1 MPRIIHLQEQPSPA
15 ATYARVATTLIKK
28 GASFLPDLE
37 LVVDSNQV
45 APDKL
50 KLYNK
55 VCGFPDSRYVPA
67 TYLQANLLTLQ
78 THLLSAPEMPFPLLG
93 MVHLAN
99 SFKQF
104 RPLEAGENFQVICKT
119 GNLVAHN
126 KGQAFEIRSYI
137 EVHGKRVL
145 EATSV
150 YLCKL
155 KTEGVGSIL
164 EWRQPELPANSIK
177 SSWHLDSNL
186 GFQYAQASGDF
197 NPIHLHPLSAKL
209 FGFNRHIIHGMW
221 TLAKVL
227 SSLQN
232 QLSDAYELTAAFKT
246 PVYLPNDIIFRHIKT
261 DNGFDFDVVDKTQ
274 EQPHVKG
281 YLVDLRK

>member
-1 MPRIIHLQEQPSPA
+1 MARIIQLDKAPSA
-15 ATYARVATTLIKK
+15 AASYARVATTLIKK

-37 LVVDSNQV
+37 LIVEQNSIET
-45 APDKL
+45 DKL

-55 VCGFPDSRYVPA
+55 VCGFTDSRYVPA
-67 TYLQANLLTLQ
+67 TFLQAKLLTLQ
-78 THLLSAPEMPFPLLG
+78 TLLLTAPEMPFPLLG

-99 SFKQF
+99 SFKQLRPMEVSEDF
-104 RPLEAGENFQVICKT
+104 RVHCKT
-119 GNLVAHN
+119 GNLIAHN
-126 KGQAFEIRSYI
+126 KGQAIEITSII
-137 EVHGKRVL
+137 EVSGQRIF
-145 EATSV
+145 EANSI
-150 YLCKL
+150 YLCKM
-155 KTEGVGSIL
+155 KQEGIGNVL
-164 EWRQPELPANSIK
+164 EWRQPELPENSIK
-177 SSWHLDSNL
+177 ASWHLDSNL
-186 GFQYAQASGDF
+186 GLQYAQASGDF

-232 QLSDAYELTAAFKT
+232 RINDAYELTANFKT

-261 DNGFDFDVVDKTQ
+261 DAGFDFDVVNKTQ

-281 YLVDLRK
+281 YLNNL